1 MTLKDPKQQ
10 EEGKLEVN
18 NKTNNLQALKIK
30 LKNQRQNQRAQRNKL
45 KVIKNLDQGKQPI
58 LLE

>member
-1 MTLKDPKQQ
+1 MTFKDPKQQ

-30 LKNQRQNQRAQRNKL
+30 LKN
-45 KVIKNLDQGKQPI
+45 
-58 LLE
+58 